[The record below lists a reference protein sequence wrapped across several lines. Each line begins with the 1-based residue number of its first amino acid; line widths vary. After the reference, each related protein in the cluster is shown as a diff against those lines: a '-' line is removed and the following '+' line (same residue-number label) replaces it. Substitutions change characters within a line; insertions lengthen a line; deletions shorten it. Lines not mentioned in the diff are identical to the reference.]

1 MPQIAFRLKKGS
13 KDGNAG
19 WLKATFVSDIARY
32 FSTLT
37 DDTSRVSCTGINLG
51 EKNEITISTTS
62 VVAEPQQTA
71 EVIVNWIN
79 RNPILF
85 DYDFKIT
92 VNCYD
97 TDNNKVSVST

>member
-13 KDGNAG
+13 QDGNAH
-19 WLKATFVSDIARY
+19 WLKATFATDVARY

-37 DDTSRVSCTGINLG
+37 GDTSRVACTGINLG
-51 EKNEITISTTS
+51 TQNEIVISTTS
-62 VVAEPQQTA
+62 VVTNPQQTA
-71 EVIVNWIN
+71 EVIMNWIN

-85 DYDFKIT
+85 DYEFKIT

-97 TDNNKVSVST
+97 PDNQKVSVTA